1 MPPQQQKAPP
11 PAAQVLGGREGAR
24 WINRRPE
31 PEEFASW
38 FTDNVPLDEGME
50 AKDYLGGM
58 TLIPAQEK
66 VKYVK
71 GAAANGEPIIAQKDQ
86 LVYVPYPKVE
96 ARVSY
101 YWKLME
107 KRVDDWV
114 GVIEPVPTPR
124 VEDESAVGQI
134 NKILPEG
141 FFVLPVPVQSSYVH
155 FICCTMRVRI
165 YERPVETTMDGDRVI
180 FTDAPI
186 RQGRGT
192 KQIPLLKRG
201 YKDSPPYAD
210 DVALMRAETGALG
223 RALGMA
229 GILIVPG
236 SSIATAEDM
245 LEGFGTVPVP
255 SQAADQPEAEQ
266 LTLPQVEQPKP
277 IQTGA
282 EVEEA
287 DREQLILQAR
297 ETLAVLNDQ
306 YKPAY
311 EEFRVWA
318 AAKKPPVRDIGT
330 LDGAALRGVVKKLTA
345 LHDAAKTKEEQ
356 DKTAE
361 APDKTEG
368 VLPTP
373 PEGGPDA

>member
-1 MPPQQQKAPP
+1 MPQQQRKAPP
-11 PAAQVLGGREGAR
+11 EVASQEVAGGREGAR

-31 PEEFASW
+31 AEEFASW
-38 FTDNVPLDEGME
+38 FTENVPLDDGMD

-71 GAAANGEPIIAQKDQ
+71 GAAANGEPIIAQKEQ

-107 KRVDDWV
+107 KRQEDWL
-114 GVIEPVPTPR
+114 GVIEAVATPR
-124 VEDESAVGQI
+124 LEDDSAVGKI
-134 NKILPEG
+134 NRILPEG
-141 FFVLPVPVQSSYVH
+141 FFVLPVPVQDSYVH
-155 FICCTMRVRI
+155 FICCTMSVKI
-165 YERPVETTMDGDRVI
+165 YQRPVKTTWEGERVF
-180 FTDAPI
+180 FTDPPI

-201 YKDSPPYAD
+201 YQSNPPYAD

-255 SQAADQPEAEQ
+255 SQAAEQTESEQ
-266 LTLPQVEQPKP
+266 LTLPQVEPPKP

-282 EVEEA
+282 EREQSE
-287 DREQLILQAR
+287 REQLTAEAR
-297 ETLAVLNDQ
+297 AILAVLNEQ

-318 AAKKPPVRDIGT
+318 AAKNPPVRDIGA
-330 LDGAALRGVVKKLTA
+330 LVGGELRGVVKKLQA
-345 LHDAAKTKEEQ
+345 LHAAATAKQEQ
-356 DKTAE
+356 DNAAE
-361 APDKTEG
+361 APQAEG
-368 VLPTP
+368 K
-373 PEGGPDA
+373 PDA